1 MLAHVIF
8 RWTIRVRA
16 TAKPQV
22 RNYSNSRGSGKLMS
36 VEFVDKSGE
45 IRATA
50 FNEAADKFGPIIEA
64 NKVNYN

>member
-1 MLAHVIF
+1 MIF

-16 TAKPQV
+16 TTKPQV

-64 NKVNYN
+64 NKVSVYI

>member
-1 MLAHVIF
+1 MIF

-16 TAKPQV
+16 IAKPQV
-22 RNYSNSRGSGKLMS
+22 HNYSNWRGSGKIMS
-36 VEFVDKSGE
+36 VEFVDKSGK

-64 NKVNYN
+64 NKVSYI

>member
-1 MLAHVIF
+1 MIF

-64 NKVNYN
+64 NKVSVYI

>member
-1 MLAHVIF
+1 MIF
-8 RWTIRVRA
+8 RWTIHVRA

-64 NKVNYN
+64 NKVSVYI